1 MQSAVTLAAAG
12 QPIFWDYGVCVGQLS
27 HYCWFKLLILW
38 REESPGTTNKPIYK
52 RKSGF
57 TPASVTTLEKE
68 THLKKLNACDNDKQ
82 CWCQLVEWLLFF
94 YIELKKKK
102 KVLGSLIWLHVQW
115 DDKLIEKKI
124 TPNKDRFLEQLQN
137 NCKDSWFST
146 LTTL

>member
-1 MQSAVTLAAAG
+1 MTNNADAN
-12 QPIFWDYGVCVGQLS
+12 
-27 HYCWFKLLILW
+27 LW
-38 REESPGTTNKPIYK
+38 N
-52 RKSGF
+52 GF
-57 TPASVTTLEKE
+57 F
-68 THLKKLNACDNDKQ
+68 
-82 CWCQLVEWLLFF
+82 FF
-94 YIELKKKK
+94 YIELKKK